1 MRRLGLK
8 IGTNSIGWCLAEND
22 SKIVDLGVR
31 IFSDGR
37 DPKSGAS
44 LAVARR
50 TARLAR
56 RRRDRYIARRTAFLN
71 ALIRFGLMP
80 SERDEAK
87 RLSDKD
93 PYMLRSRA
101 LDEALHPYETGRALF
116 HLNQRR
122 GFKANRKIDDNGSA
136 SEGGKVASGGK
147 ALDAAMLAAGAR
159 TVGEFLA
166 GNQTKRARPSG
177 AEQLYDFFPQ
187 RSHVEFEFDAIWTA
201 QAAHHPMQFTNAART
216 ALHRILFFQRPI
228 ATEQVGPCAF
238 IPSESRLSRAH
249 PLFQDMRLYEAVNQ
263 LEIVTPGVGSAK
275 LSIEQR
281 DRVVVYLRCRR
292 EAGFSSLTKLLDLQ
306 GGQGFSKIGHTRLIV
321 AGDEVHAAMS
331 DRKRFGSK
339 WGALDLDQQWLL
351 IERILEEEDPDHL
364 QDFLMQEYGLTT
376 EQAASVADVR
386 LPDGYGRFGQTAS
399 ALITKELKNAVSTFH
414 EAASRLAKLDVR
426 FLEHTAEQASRSLRR
441 LPYYGEVVPD
451 WLPAG
456 TLQPSDPPE
465 KRWGRMTNPTAHNG
479 LRQVEKLVNG
489 VIAAY
494 GRPEEIVVELAQE
507 LHFSQ
512 KDKAQ
517 RSKLAR
523 EGLKR
528 DEVRLTALR
537 QHGVEDSQ
545 ENMSILRLW
554 DDVGEDQLERLCPYC
569 AEPITFSM
577 LFNGEAAVSHI
588 LPFSQT
594 LDDSFGNKVVS
605 HRACATT
612 KGDRTPYEVWSPDAG
627 RWTKITGQVAKMN
640 PAKQWRFGADAM
652 GYFEAKGGFIERQ
665 LSDRRFLSRLY
676 GRYLSALYL
685 ASDTERVRVIPGHLT
700 ERFRQAWKLDGLLPD
715 YSGDE
720 RRLLNMPKSP
730 SDLRDHAI
738 DAAVVSVTTADL
750 LCAVA
755 KAASQV
761 NPADRSELPE
771 RHLPPWPDLAEQ
783 LALRL
788 GSVVVSH
795 KADHGN
801 AGKTEG
807 STAARL
813 HNDTAYGLTDDVAVD
828 GITPIVVHRVPLAS
842 IGPADVIDRD
852 RIADVPLRDALAT
865 ATKGL
870 TGKAFEEAVAVFA
883 REHPIFSGIRRIRIR
898 EPLNVI
904 SIRDDSG
911 RIYKAYKGDSNARF
925 DVWRL
930 PNGAWVTTVIST
942 FEAHQ
947 KNAPDRRPHPAAKKV
962 LSLRKNDMIAAENS
976 RHEPEYLRV
985 VGFGIDGKITLVGHS
1000 EGGAFKKRAAA
1011 PAHIDP
1017 FRFVYSSA
1025 FSLRNNRARQVRIT
1039 EIGRVFDPGPR

>member
-1 MRRLGLK
+1 LGLK
-8 IGTNSIGWCLAEND
+8 IGTNSIGWCLTEND

-71 ALIRFGLMP
+71 ALVRFELMP
-80 SERDEAK
+80 SDPDEAR
-87 RLSDKD
+87 RLADKD
-93 PYMLRSRA
+93 PYMLRHRA
-101 LDEALHPYETGRALF
+101 LDEALHPHETGRALF

-122 GFKANRKIDDNGSA
+122 GFKANRKVGHNGSA
-136 SEGGKVASGGK
+136 NEIGKVASGGK
-147 ALDAAMLAAGAR
+147 ALDDAMLEAGAR

-166 GNQTKRARPSG
+166 GNETKRARPSG
-177 AEQLYDFFPQ
+177 TEQLYDFFPQ
-187 RSHVEFEFDAIWTA
+187 RSHVEFEFDAIWAA
-201 QAAHHPMQFTNAART
+201 QAAHDPGQFSDAARA
-216 ALHRILFFQRPI
+216 ALYRILFFQRPI

-238 IPSESRLSRAH
+238 IASEPRLARAH
-249 PLFQDMRLYEAVNQ
+249 PLFQKMRLYEAVNQ
-263 LEIVTPGVGSAK
+263 LEIVTPGVGAAT
-275 LSIEQR
+275 LTIEQR
-281 DRVVVYLRCRR
+281 DRVITHLRFRR
-292 EAGFSSLTKLLDLQ
+292 EAGFSSLAKVLDLK
-306 GGQGFSKIGHTRLIV
+306 GGQSFSKIGHTRLIV

-351 IERILEEEDPDHL
+351 IERILGEEDPDHL

-376 EQAASVADVR
+376 EQAASVADVT
-386 LPDGYGRFGQTAS
+386 LPDGYGRFGQTAA
-399 ALITKELKNAVSTFH
+399 ALITDEFKKAVSTY
-414 EAASRLAKLDVR
+414 EEVVSRLAELDVR
-426 FLEHTAEQASRSLRR
+426 FREHNAQEASRLLRR
-441 LPYYGEVVPD
+441 LPYYGEVLPD

-456 TLQPSDPPE
+456 TLQSSDPPE
-465 KRWGRMTNPTAHNG
+465 KRWGRMNNPTAHNG

-494 GRPEEIVVELAQE
+494 GRPEEIVVELAQQ

-523 EGLKR
+523 DGLKR
-528 DEVRLTALR
+528 DDVRLTALR

-545 ENMSILRLW
+545 ENLSILRLW
-554 DDVGEDQLERLCPYC
+554 DDLGEDQLEKLCPYC
-569 AEPITFSM
+569 ARPITFPM

-588 LPFSQT
+588 LPFSKT
-594 LDDSFGNKVVS
+594 LDDSLGNKVVS

-612 KGDRTPYEVWSPDAG
+612 KGDRIPYEVWAPDAG
-627 RWTKITGQVAKMN
+627 RWTKITGQVAKMT

-652 GYFEAKGGFIERQ
+652 GYFEAKGGFIDRQ

-685 ASDTERVRVIPGHLT
+685 AADTHRVRVITGHLT
-700 ERFRQAWKLDGLLPD
+700 DRFRQAWKLDGLLPN
-715 YSGDE
+715 YSADE
-720 RRLLNMPKSP
+720 RRLLSMPKSP

-750 LCAVA
+750 LHAVA
-755 KAASQV
+755 KAASQ
-761 NPADRSELPE
+761 ADSAVRSELPE
-771 RHLPPWPDLAEQ
+771 RHLPPWSDFAEQ

-801 AGKTEG
+801 AGKNEC

-813 HNDTAYGLTDDVAVD
+813 HNATAYGLTDDVAVD

-842 IGPADVIDRD
+842 IGPAYVIDRD
-852 RIADVPLRDALAT
+852 RIADVTLRDALAA

-870 TGKAFEEAVAVFA
+870 TGKSFEGAVAVFA
-883 REHPIFSGIRRIRIR
+883 REHPIFAGIRRIRIR

-904 SIRDDSG
+904 GIRDDNG

-930 PNGAWVTTVIST
+930 PDGAWVTTVIST

-962 LSLRKNDMIAAENS
+962 LSLRKNDMIAVENS

-985 VGFGIDGKITLVGHS
+985 VGFGIDGKITLVCHN
-1000 EGGAFKKRAAA
+1000 EGGTFKKRAAA

-1017 FRFVYSSA
+1017 FRYIYSSA
-1025 FSLRNNRARQVRIT
+1025 FSLNNSRARQIRIT
-1039 EIGRVFDPGPR
+1039 EIGHVSDPGPR